1 MSPGPV
7 VPSILAEA
15 AGPGAWL
22 AFRAPGRANLIGE
35 HTDYNDG
42 FVLPVA
48 LESATW
54 ICGRPAAGVLRLD
67 SLDQPGTV
75 EVDLAS
81 GEGPTEGWGRYV
93 TAVVRALR
101 DAGADLRGFTGVL
114 ASELPLGGG
123 LSSSAALEL
132 AVAKAVLATD
142 LPDTELARI
151 CLRAEDHYVGMHVG
165 IMDQLAAAAS
175 RAGHALLIDCR
186 SLDLRPV
193 PFPRSL
199 RVVVLDSAV
208 PRELADS
215 EYNARRSQCEQAA
228 SDLGVAALRD
238 ADLDLL
244 ERHRRRLD
252 AMVYRRARHV
262 VTENARVLA
271 AVAALEAGRIAELGP
286 LFAAAHRS
294 MAEDYEASI
303 PELDLLV
310 RLAVETD
317 GVVAARLTGA
327 GFGGCTVNLVEVDR
341 AEAAAAEIL
350 DRYRAAT
357 GRQGR
362 AWVSTPAE
370 GAGPAERG

>member
-1 MSPGPV
+1 
-7 VPSILAEA
+7 
-15 AGPGAWL
+15 
-22 AFRAPGRANLIGE
+22 
-35 HTDYNDG
+35 
-42 FVLPVA
+42 
-48 LESATW
+48 
-54 ICGRPAAGVLRLD
+54 
-67 SLDQPGTV
+67 
-75 EVDLAS
+75 
-81 GEGPTEGWGRYV
+81 
-93 TAVVRALR
+93 
-101 DAGADLRGFTGVL
+101 
-114 ASELPLGGG
+114 
-123 LSSSAALEL
+123 
-132 AVAKAVLATD
+132 
-142 LPDTELARI
+142 
-151 CLRAEDHYVGMHVG
+151 MHVG
-165 IMDQLAAAAS
+165 IMDQLASAAS

>member
-7 VPSILAEA
+7 VPSRVAEA

-54 ICGRPAAGVLRLD
+54 VCGRPADGVLRLD
-67 SLDQPGTV
+67 SLDRPGTV

-114 ASELPLGGG
+114 ASDLPLGGG

-132 AVAKAVLATD
+132 AVAKAVLASD
-142 LPDTELARI
+142 LPHTELARI

-165 IMDQLAAAAS
+165 IMDQLASAAS

-186 SLDLRPV
+186 SLDLRAV

-199 RVVVLDSAV
+199 RVLVLDSAV
-208 PRELADS
+208 QRELGDS
-215 EYNARRSQCEQAA
+215 EYNARRAQCEQAA
-228 SDLGVAALRD
+228 SALGVAALRD
-238 ADLDLL
+238 ADPEML
-244 ERHRRRLD
+244 ERHRQRLD
-252 AMVYRRARHV
+252 EVVYRRARHV

-271 AVAALEAGRIAELGP
+271 AAAALEAGRVEELGP

-310 RLAVETD
+310 SLAAETD
-317 GVVAARLTGA
+317 GVAAARLTGA

-362 AWVSTPAE
+362 AWISTPAD
-370 GAGPAERG
+370 GAGPAERR

>member
-1 MSPGPV
+1 MSAV
-7 VPSILAEA
+7 LPSRVAEA

-54 ICGRPAAGVLRLD
+54 VCGRPADGVLRLD
-67 SLDQPGTV
+67 SLDRPGTV
-75 EVDLAS
+75 EVDLAT
-81 GEGPTEGWGRYV
+81 GAGPTEGWGRYV

-101 DAGADLRGFTGVL
+101 DADADLRGFTGVL
-114 ASELPLGGG
+114 ASDLPLGGG
-123 LSSSAALEL
+123 LSSSAAMEL
-132 AVAKAVLATD
+132 AVAKAVLASD
-142 LPDTELARI
+142 LPDVELARI

-165 IMDQLAAAAS
+165 IMDQLASAAS

-186 SLDLRPV
+186 SLALRPV

-215 EYNARRSQCEQAA
+215 EYNARRAQCEQAA
-228 SDLGVAALRD
+228 SALGVAALRD
-238 ADLDLL
+238 ADPELL
-244 ERHRRRLD
+244 ERHRQRLD
-252 AMVYRRARHV
+252 EVVYRRARHV

-271 AVAALEAGRIAELGP
+271 AAAALEAGRVAELGP

-310 RLAVETD
+310 SLAAETG
-317 GVVAARLTGA
+317 GVRAARLTGA

-350 DRYRAAT
+350 DRYQAAT

-362 AWVSTPAE
+362 AWVSTPAD
-370 GAGPAERG
+370 GAGPAERR